1 MTRRAKAI
9 VNFSHLIN
17 SRVGGS
23 QLLNIQVFVQR
34 SQTIMVVIL
43 VGVFMKYST
52 VAAEPQIVLLLELWQ
67 EKFLCAL
74 DELNK
79 EKKEM
84 KVEV

>member
-1 MTRRAKAI
+1 MMRRAKAI

-17 SRVGGS
+17 SRVGGF
-23 QLLNIQVFVQR
+23 QLLNIQVLVQR
-34 SQTIMVVIL
+34 SQTIVVIIF

-79 EKKEM
+79 EMRKK